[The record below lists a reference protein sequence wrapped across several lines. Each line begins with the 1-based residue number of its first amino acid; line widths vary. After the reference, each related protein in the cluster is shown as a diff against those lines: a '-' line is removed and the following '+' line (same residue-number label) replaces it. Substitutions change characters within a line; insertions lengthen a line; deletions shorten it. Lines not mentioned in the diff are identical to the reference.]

1 MAKTKDYVIEQL
13 LFILERAC
21 REGFVTSFH
30 LNEDLLGFIEKFYP
44 DDFDKGRRAF
54 VRRCNRLVELGF
66 LHRGRK
72 SGTGF
77 LGYYD
82 FGVRVLTEWK
92 IKDKYFHN
100 FNEAKEALL
109 SQLKRKVKNDID

>member
-1 MAKTKDYVIEQL
+1 MGRARGYVIDQL

-30 LNEDLLGFIEKFYP
+30 LNDDLLDFILEFYP
-44 DDFDKGRRAF
+44 EEFDKGRRTF

-72 SGTGF
+72 SGTGY

-82 FGVRVLTEWK
+82 FGVKVLTDWQV
-92 IKDKYFHN
+92 KDEYFHD
-100 FNEAKEALL
+100 FNKAKEELL
-109 SQLKRKVKNDID
+109 AKLKGDN